1 MYTMFSYHTRERIS
15 IVNPRRD
22 VSKSGAA
29 PHFLYLDSLRKEIYR
44 RECEIIL
51 FFQIISVADWEN
63 DRSGRWRIWR
73 MAMEGLGGVTLLCT
87 SRPCIALLYTLLPYT
102 AKYFIMEGHRNF
114 VLNIK

>member
-1 MYTMFSYHTRERIS
+1 MLTLGETS
-15 IVNPRRD
+15 VNPELLLTFY
-22 VSKSGAA
+22 
-29 PHFLYLDSLRKEIYR
+29 PDSLRKEIYR

-114 VLNIK
+114 VLNIKSGLS

>member
-1 MYTMFSYHTRERIS
+1 MFSYHTRERIS

-63 DRSGRWRIWR
+63 DRSGRWRIW
-73 MAMEGLGGVTLLCT
+73 GGRGGWLWKAWEV
-87 SRPCIALLYTLLPYT
+87 
-102 AKYFIMEGHRNF
+102 
-114 VLNIK
+114 